1 MQGNRSVH
9 TACYA
14 MNILKI
20 INFFFFL
27 RVVKRKDKKRL
38 MCFEGRFTLSISLA
52 KEGTFYKYAVI
63 KKGDVHYE
71 YLTEFQPR
79 YRGGIVDRFL
89 RIPEKYVKPGGKLT
103 KLAFV
108 VPLCSMKSPLPL

>member
-1 MQGNRSVH
+1 MQGNRNV
-9 TACYA
+9 
-14 MNILKI
+14 LKI
-20 INFFFFL
+20 IDFFFFL
-27 RVVKRKDKKRL
+27 RVVRRKDKKRL
-38 MCFEGRFTLSISLA
+38 MCFEGHFTLSIRLA
-52 KEGTFYKYAVI
+52 NKGTFYKYAVI

-79 YRGGIVDRFL
+79 CHGGIVNRFL
-89 RIPEKYVKPGGKLT
+89 HIPKKYVKPGGKLT